1 MVEVEALIMEQ
12 VFLAAL
18 VVEVA
23 AIKYTAATVRG
34 EAQALLVKEMLA
46 ELVLTEVINLPRILL
61 QVVAVELVQ

>member
-23 AIKYTAATVRG
+23 AFKYTAATVRG
-34 EAQALLVKEMLA
+34 ELELPGKEMLA
-46 ELVLTEVINLPRILL
+46 ELVLTDVINLPLFML
-61 QVVAVELVQ
+61 QVVVAELVQ